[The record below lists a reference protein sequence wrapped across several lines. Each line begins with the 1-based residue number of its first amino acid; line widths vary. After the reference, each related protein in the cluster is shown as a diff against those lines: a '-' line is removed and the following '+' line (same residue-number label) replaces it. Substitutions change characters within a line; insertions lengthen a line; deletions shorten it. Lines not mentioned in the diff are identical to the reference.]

1 MTATESTAAAQPK
14 TAIVFPGM
22 GPSSFAEVGKF
33 LMLDPFARK
42 RLAEADEALGYSVF
56 DRLRDSED
64 DYSEATQIAFLVNSM
79 ASADRAVE
87 ELGLVPEI
95 CVGPSFGQKAATAF
109 VGSLPFPEL
118 VRLTAEMA
126 RYEIQYFTE
135 EYQDAVTHTFFR
147 TPREK
152 LAEILAEFDERG
164 EWYDY
169 SGYLDEGFCMIS
181 LREKEL
187 EGLKHRVSQIGGY
200 SMYTMVPAVH
210 APAFKE
216 LRRRVEEDVLPKYEL
231 ADPKLPVVTDQDGT
245 IIRTADALRTMLLD
259 TFDLPIDWPKVVAS
273 LKAEQVA
280 KVCIA
285 GPDNLFHR
293 LDTTK
298 SNFEVVTVG
307 PGKRAR
313 DRAPRKR

>member
-1 MTATESTAAAQPK
+1 MTATEQTAAEQPR

-22 GPSSFAEVGKF
+22 GPSGFAEVGRF

-56 DRLRDSED
+56 DRLREAEG

-79 ASADRAVE
+79 ASADRAVA
-87 ELGLVPEI
+87 ELGIVPEI

-126 RYEIQYFTE
+126 RCEITYFAE

-147 TPREK
+147 TPPDR

-169 SGYLDEGFCMIS
+169 SGYLDEGFCMVS
-181 LREKEL
+181 LREREL
-187 EGLKHRVSQIGGY
+187 AGLKHRVSGIGGY
-200 SMYTMVPAVH
+200 SMYTMAPAVH

-216 LRRRVEEDVLPKYEL
+216 LRRRVEEEVLPGYRL
-231 ADPKLPVVTDQDGT
+231 ADPELPLLADQDGRT
-245 IIRTADALRTMLLD
+245 VRTADELRTMLLD
-259 TFDLPIDWPKVVAS
+259 TFDLPIHWPKVVDA
-273 LKAEQVA
+273 LKAAGVER
-280 KVCIA
+280 VCIT

-293 LDTTK
+293 LECTK
-298 SNFEVVTVG
+298 SGFDVVTVG

-313 DRAPRKR
+313 APRGR

>member
-1 MTATESTAAAQPK
+1 MTATEQTAAGQPR

-22 GPSSFAEVGKF
+22 GPSAFAEVGRF
-33 LMLDPFARK
+33 LVLDPFARR

-56 DRLRDSED
+56 DRLRESQD

-79 ASADRAVE
+79 AAADRAVE
-87 ELGLVPEI
+87 ELGITPDI

-126 RYEIQYFTE
+126 RCELAYFAE

-147 TPREK
+147 TPQDR
-152 LAEILAEFDERG
+152 LAGILAEFDERG

-169 SGYLDEGFCMIS
+169 SGHLDEGFCMVS

-187 EGLKHRVSQIGGY
+187 AELKRRVSAIGGY

-216 LRRRVEEDVLPKYEL
+216 LRRRVEEDVLPKYAL
-231 ADPKLPVVTDQDGT
+231 ADPRLPVVTDQDGT
-245 IIRTADALRTMLLD
+245 IVRTADELRTMLLD
-259 TFDLPIDWPKVVAS
+259 TFDLPIHWPKVVDT
-273 LKAEQVA
+273 LKADGVT
-280 KVCIA
+280 KLCIT

-293 LDTTK
+293 LDRTK
-298 SNFEVVTVG
+298 SNFEVVRVG
-307 PGKRAR
+307 PAKRGR
-313 DRAPRKR
+313 PPRRR